1 MSDAIIT
8 HETNLNEIILC
19 AAQDRELDGHGDLTD
34 IHLHTIL
41 RELYRNHAEGLITK
55 EDAAARK
62 AQYVSAYQSE
72 KNTLAQYSNAVAEL
86 NEKIKAADKTG
97 IQLHKA
103 ESLRDF
109 AVGAA
114 KIIELM
120 TGDTGLVG
128 MAETLPEVGF

>member
-1 MSDAIIT
+1 MSDAIMS
-8 HETNLNEIILC
+8 HETNLTEIILC

-41 RELYRNHAEGLITK
+41 RELYRNHAAGLITK
-55 EDAAARK
+55 EDAAKRK
-62 AQYVSAYQSE
+62 EQYVAAYKSDKTALE
-72 KNTLAQYSNAVAEL
+72 QYSKSVADW
-86 NEKIKAADKTG
+86 NGKIKTAENTG

-114 KIIELM
+114 KIVELL
-120 TGDTGLVG
+120 TGDTGLVK

>member
-1 MSDAIIT
+1 MPDAIAS
-8 HETNLNEIILC
+8 HETNLSEIILC

-41 RELYRNHAEGLITK
+41 RELYRNHAAGLITK
-55 EDAAARK
+55 EDAATRK
-62 AQYVSAYQSE
+62 AQYVSAYQSD
-72 KNTLAQYSNAVAEL
+72 KSTLEQYSKAVADWSG
-86 NEKIKAADKTG
+86 KIKAAEKTG

-114 KIIELM
+114 KIIELL
-120 TGDTGLVG
+120 TGDTGLVK

>member
-1 MSDAIIT
+1 MADAIASN
-8 HETNLNEIILC
+8 ETNLNEIILC
-19 AAQDRELDGHGDLTD
+19 AARDRELDGHGDLTD

-41 RELYRNHAEGLITK
+41 RELYRNHAAGLITK
-55 EDAAARK
+55 EDAATRK
-62 AQYVSAYQSE
+62 AQYVKAYKSDKTVLE
-72 KNTLAQYSNAVAEL
+72 QYSKAVADWSG
-86 NEKIKAADKTG
+86 KIKAAEKTG

-114 KIIELM
+114 KIIELL
-120 TGDTGLVG
+120 TGDTGLVK

>member
-1 MSDAIIT
+1 MPDAIAS

-41 RELYRNHAEGLITK
+41 RELYRNHAAGLITK

-72 KNTLAQYSNAVAEL
+72 KNTLAQYRKATAEW
-86 NEKIKAADKTG
+86 NDKIKAADKTG
-97 IQLHKA
+97 IQLNKA

-114 KIIELM
+114 KIIELL
-120 TGDTGLVG
+120 TGDTGLAK
-128 MAETLPEVGF
+128 MAEKLPEVNF

>member
-1 MSDAIIT
+1 MPDAIAS

-19 AAQDRELDGHGDLTD
+19 AAQDRELTGHGDLTD

-41 RELYRNHAEGLITK
+41 RDLYRNHAAGLITK
-55 EDAAARK
+55 EDAAKRKEQYVAAYKNDKTTLEQYRK
-62 AQYVSAYQSE
+62 AITEWHTKVRNSE
-72 KNTLAQYSNAVAEL
+72 Q
-86 NEKIKAADKTG
+86 TG
-97 IQLHKA
+97 IVLHKA

-114 KIIELM
+114 KIVELL

-128 MAETLPEVGF
+128 MAEKLPEVGF

>member
-1 MSDAIIT
+1 MSDVIMS

-41 RELYRNHAEGLITK
+41 RELYRNHAAGLITK
-55 EDAAARK
+55 EDAAKRKEQYVAAYKSDKDTFQQYRK
-62 AQYVSAYQSE
+62 AITDW
-72 KNTLAQYSNAVAEL
+72 NTKVRNAEQ
-86 NEKIKAADKTG
+86 TG
-97 IQLHKA
+97 IVLHKA

-114 KIIELM
+114 KIIELL
-120 TGDTGLVG
+120 TGDTGLVK